1 MTSRWWRSNLCE
13 YQRPLREAWE
23 RSGVDS
29 AVVLVGEIWLEQHFR
44 ATEPFGVDSDDV
56 LVKFGI
62 VAEVT

>member
-1 MTSRWWRSNLCE
+1 M
-13 YQRPLREAWE
+13 
-23 RSGVDS
+23 DS

-44 ATEPFGVDSDDV
+44 ATEPFGVDSDEV